1 MREAEGGMSSTS
13 TVYVDFFFHPV
24 KPAQDLVGVRSHLLQ
39 RMDEGM
45 MVDFQ
50 LCLKLMPL
58 AGTLKGRYC
67 WTEEL
72 T

>member
-1 MREAEGGMSSTS
+1 MREAAGGLSSTS
-13 TVYVDFFFHPV
+13 TVYVEFFQ
-24 KPAQDLVGVRSHLLQ
+24 PAQDLVGVRSRLLQ

-67 WTEEL
+67 WAEAL